1 MVIGPHFVHRFQ
13 NKNVAIEIK
22 TDDFID
28 MKKPNTD
35 IPGQQ
40 IAVIYKTDIL
50 LRIFPDLSAQ
60 TKTSTVQNK
69 LNCHH
74 WRTHKHKSV

>member
-40 IAVIYKTDIL
+40 IAVIY
-50 LRIFPDLSAQ
+50 
-60 TKTSTVQNK
+60 
-69 LNCHH
+69 
-74 WRTHKHKSV
+74 